1 MDQATIEDLLPE
13 SFWKIHQ
20 VVSKIIEDNNISQDV
35 NLSAK
40 NEELIINLNF
50 KEAELKAKD
59 QVIEK
64 LSAEMEELAAIN
76 CLLDNQ
82 LKSIK

>member
-1 MDQATIEDLLPE
+1 L
-13 SFWKIHQ
+13 
-20 VVSKIIEDNNISQDV
+20 
-35 NLSAK
+35 
-40 NEELIINLNF
+40 

-64 LSAEMEELAAIN
+64 LSAEMEELEAIN